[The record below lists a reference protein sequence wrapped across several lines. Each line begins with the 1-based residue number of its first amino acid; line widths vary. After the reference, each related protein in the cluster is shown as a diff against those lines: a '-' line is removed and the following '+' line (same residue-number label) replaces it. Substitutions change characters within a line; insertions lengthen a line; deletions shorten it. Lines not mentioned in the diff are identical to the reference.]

1 VLRIQAQKSE
11 NAEICPSSNSNNMLH
26 QPTETQLSG
35 RFHNQIFFALSGKAA
50 VELTIKEKIVLC
62 QTKENCAHFSLE
74 KFRCYNV
81 PEVYFLKSKDL
92 LQKIKRSK
100 RILKDIY
107 KNLRSSCAS
116 NTSNT
121 LPIVGVL
128 NSLRQKKLKNRLS
141 LANQINNYQ
150 IYKL

>member
-1 VLRIQAQKSE
+1 MLRIQAQKSE
-11 NAEICPSSNSNNMLH
+11 NAEICPRSNPNNMLH
-26 QPTETQLSG
+26 QPTETQLTQHSDG

-100 RILKDIY
+100 RILKD
-107 KNLRSSCAS
+107 L
-116 NTSNT
+116 
-121 LPIVGVL
+121 
-128 NSLRQKKLKNRLS
+128 
-141 LANQINNYQ
+141 
-150 IYKL
+150 